1 MKKLILAVAT
11 FAAFTMSAAARAEL
25 VTNGGF
31 ETGDFSSWTLSG
43 NTGFSGVGPSN
54 THSGSFSAFL
64 GPVGSSG
71 FLSQTLSTVAGGLYQ
86 LSYWLEVTNG
96 GQSTLNSFSTT
107 VGNNVLFSNVNMIT
121 AGFAQYTYNFVAASN
136 QTTLQ
141 FGFRNDP
148 AFFYLDD
155 VSVNERANVPEPATT
170 ALLGLG
176 LFGLV
181 ASRRRAAKNKNA

>member
-1 MKKLILAVAT
+1 MKKLILTVAT

-31 ETGDFSSWTLSG
+31 ETGNFSGWAQSG
-43 NTGFSGVGPSN
+43 NTGFSGVS
-54 THSGSFSAFL
+54 SGGGHTGDYYAFF
-64 GPVGSSG
+64 GPVGSNG
-71 FLSQTLSTVAGGLYQ
+71 FLTQTLSTIAGGLYQ
-86 LSYWLEVTNG
+86 LSYWLQVTDDN
-96 GQSTLNSFSTT
+96 QSPSNSFSTT
-107 VGNNVLFSNVNMIT
+107 VGNNVLFSNVNLSVQNFT
-121 AGFAQYTYNFVAASN
+121 QYTYNFVAASN

-141 FGFRNDP
+141 FAFRNDP
-148 AFFYLDD
+148 AYFNLDD

-181 ASRRRAAKNKNA
+181 ASRRSAAKNKNA